1 MNAIKSI
8 CQIFALLLLVQN
20 SISQCHF
27 TVLVSLCTSLGGKNN
42 KKKTTQKSLF
52 KPNQIIPKLS
62 SSLCGS
68 FLHGSHYFLLLS
80 HAGAAYQLVYGAV
93 IPEVPLHQGGGDL
106 AREGRPL
113 GAAGA
118 ISRHPLLHCSV
129 TSEILSGKIIPR
141 SRMNLQQ
148 PSPRYKGFNNI
159 QMRANLGN
167 YFSSCCSEVM
177 APLSIFYQPARSS
190 DS

>member
-1 MNAIKSI
+1 MEGTRLEQADHLG
-8 CQIFALLLLVQN
+8 LLGQLAG
-20 SISQCHF
+20 
-27 TVLVSLCTSLGGKNN
+27 TS
-42 KKKTTQKSLF
+42 
-52 KPNQIIPKLS
+52 
-62 SSLCGS
+62 C
-68 FLHGSHYFLLLS
+68 Y
-80 HAGAAYQLVYGAV
+80 
-93 IPEVPLHQGGGDL
+93 
-106 AREGRPL
+106 
-113 GAAGA
+113 
-118 ISRHPLLHCSV
+118 HCSV
-129 TSEILSGKIIPR
+129 QSEILSGKIIPR